1 MIFSQLYS
9 TICYIIHLHIG
20 FNQTAMETN
29 LNNVDEIKE
38 ILKHFNLLKK
48 STTSTKTLYKTF
60 GNRLKRES
68 LMILLKKGG
77 VSYRSTT
84 RKQALVDLFVG
95 MYMKVSSPTA
105 STFKIR
111 KVTPEGPKKT
121 KKIKT
126 ISSFDASFCPDDL
139 NGDDIS
145 SPKQK
150 KSKNSVI
157 EIESGTEDVEE
168 HITVNSEENS
178 ADSNGKEEG
187 SVTSNEDPEEPEE
200 SEDPEEYEESV
211 ADSDHTHESDNENTT
226 SDNNVVSEESQQ
238 ANDSEGDD
246 SFYSNY
252 IAKAKKQGKQVMKK
266 KNEGD
271 KSSGRIK
278 IVIARS
284 KMISM
289 DKNRLHKF
297 VVITDLIEIR
307 RKMVLWC
314 LNGDH
319 MKEVFQMY
327 AMKTKFEL
335 FDSMVLS
342 LFRRN
347 DSEEDNIMHTP
358 TKYKMKGNCICVT
371 VKGSIERAQKKFRKI
386 AKQIET
392 LFTDPNF
399 FKMIRMA
406 IDGYNIKTY
415 GSKDS
420 QNRFQDVLVENYKQ
434 EKGFFWLSDPKYYE
448 VDVQTN
454 VKISAYFREEDI
466 KHYVHPKLF
475 VEKCTKNKNGELK
488 KEFKAFGI

>member
-1 MIFSQLYS
+1 MCFFDVA
-9 TICYIIHLHIG
+9 G

-29 LNNVDEIKE
+29 LNNVDEVKE
-38 ILKHFNLLKK
+38 ILKHFNFLKK

-84 RKQALVDLFVG
+84 RKQALVDLFVD

-111 KVTPEGPKKT
+111 KVTPEGPKKP
-121 KKIKT
+121 KKLKT
-126 ISSFDASFCPDDL
+126 ISSFDPSFCPDDL
-139 NGDDIS
+139 NSDEVS

-178 ADSNGKEEG
+178 ANSNGKEEG
-187 SVTSNEDPEEPEE
+187 SVTSNEEPEE
-200 SEDPEEYEESV
+200 SEDPEESEESEESV
-211 ADSDHTHESDNENTT
+211 ADSDHTHNSDNENTT

-252 IAKAKKQGKQVMKK
+252 IAKAKKQGKEVMKK

-284 KMISM
+284 KMISL

-335 FDSMVLS
+335 FDKMVLS

-371 VKGSIERAQKKFRKI
+371 VKGSIDRAQKKFEKI
-386 AKQIET
+386 AKQIEA
-392 LFTDPNF
+392 LFTGPNF

-448 VDVQTN
+448 IDVQTN

-475 VEKCTKNKNGELK
+475 VEKCTKHKNGELK